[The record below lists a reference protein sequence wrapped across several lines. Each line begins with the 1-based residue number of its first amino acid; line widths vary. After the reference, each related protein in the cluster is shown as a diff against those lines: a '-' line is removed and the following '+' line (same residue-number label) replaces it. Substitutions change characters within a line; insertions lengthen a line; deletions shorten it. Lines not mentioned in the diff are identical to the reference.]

1 MSSAL
6 PGNGQEQYNKELLCK
21 DCKHSRAD
29 WLARLIKA
37 SRQFSCTLPE
47 SWIPPD
53 YDPVIGLTKEGYFQ
67 SAVTMRSPWNKT
79 CGAAATKWL
88 PRKKKHLFLMLR
100 KVHFMSDSRT
110 VTSTQARKS
119 LLRAFR
125 AKRPLFLWGPPG
137 IGKSELVEGI
147 TEELG
152 GLMIDLRLGQ
162 MEPTDIRGIPFYNKE
177 LGKMDW
183 APPIELPDEEM
194 AKDYPIVV
202 LFLDELNSAAP
213 SVQAAAYQLILNRR
227 IGKYRL
233 PKNVVLVAAGN
244 RESDKGVTYRMPT
257 PLANRFIHQEM
268 KVDFASYQTWAVQ
281 NNIHKD
287 VVGYLSF
294 AKQDLYDFDSK
305 SSSRAFATP
314 RTWTFVSELLDEDDG
329 DADTLTNLIAGT
341 VGEGLAVKFMAHR
354 KISARLPNPEDILS
368 GKVTTLD
375 VKEVSAM
382 YSLVI
387 SMCYELKDAVAR
399 KIPDKEFHAMS
410 DNFLGYMMKN
420 FETELT
426 VMGARIAL
434 TTYNLPFQ
442 PTKLKNFDE
451 FHQRFGKYILQAS
464 A

>member
-1 MSSAL
+1 MS
-6 PGNGQEQYNKELLCK
+6 E
-21 DCKHSRAD
+21 
-29 WLARLIKA
+29 
-37 SRQFSCTLPE
+37 
-47 SWIPPD
+47 
-53 YDPVIGLTKEGYFQ
+53 
-67 SAVTMRSPWNKT
+67 
-79 CGAAATKWL
+79 
-88 PRKKKHLFLMLR
+88 
-100 KVHFMSDSRT
+100 SRT
-110 VTSTQARKS
+110 VTAIQARKS
-119 LLRAFR
+119 LLKAF
-125 AKRPLFLWGPPG
+125 KVQRPLFLWGPPG

-147 TEELG
+147 ANDLG

-162 MEPTDIRGIPFYNKE
+162 MEPTDIRGIPFYNKDI
-177 LGKMDW
+177 GKMDW
-183 APPIELPDEEM
+183 APPVELPDEET
-194 AKDYPIVV
+194 AAQYPIVV

-213 SVQAAAYQLILNRR
+213 SVQSAAYQLILNRR

-233 PKNVVLVAAGN
+233 PDNVVMVAAGN

-268 KVDFASYQTWAVQ
+268 KVDFSSWQEWAV
-281 NNIHKD
+281 NNRIHKD

-294 AKQDLYDFDSK
+294 AKQDLYDFDAK
-305 SSSRAFATP
+305 SASRAFATP
-314 RTWTFVSELLDEDDG
+314 RSWTFVSQLLDDNSDD
-329 DADTLTNLIAGT
+329 DTTMNLIAGT
-341 VGEGLAVKFMAHR
+341 VGEGLAVKFMAHKKVAGR
-354 KISARLPNPEDILS
+354 MPNPADILS
-368 GKVTTLD
+368 GKVKDLQ

-387 SMCYELKDAVAR
+387 SMCYELKAAVET
-399 KIPDKEFHAMS
+399 KVEDKKFHEMA

-434 TTYNLPFQ
+434 TTYDLPFL

>member
-1 MSSAL
+1 MS
-6 PGNGQEQYNKELLCK
+6 E
-21 DCKHSRAD
+21 
-29 WLARLIKA
+29 
-37 SRQFSCTLPE
+37 
-47 SWIPPD
+47 
-53 YDPVIGLTKEGYFQ
+53 
-67 SAVTMRSPWNKT
+67 
-79 CGAAATKWL
+79 
-88 PRKKKHLFLMLR
+88 
-100 KVHFMSDSRT
+100 SRT
-110 VTSTQARKS
+110 VTSLQAKKS
-119 LLRAFR
+119 LLKAFQV
-125 AKRPLFLWGPPG
+125 KRPLFLWGPPG

-147 TEELG
+147 TNDLN

-162 MEPTDIRGIPFYNKE
+162 MEPTDIRGIPFYNKDI
-177 LGKMDW
+177 GKMDW
-183 APPIELPDEEM
+183 APPVELPDE
-194 AKDYPIVV
+194 ATAAQYPIVV

-213 SVQAAAYQLILNRR
+213 SVQSAAYQLILNRR
-227 IGKYRL
+227 IGKYKL
-233 PKNVVLVAAGN
+233 PDNVVMVAAGN

-268 KVDFASYQTWAVQ
+268 KVDFPSWLEWAV
-281 NNIHKD
+281 NNRVHKD

-294 AKQDLYDFDSK
+294 AKQDLYDFDAK
-305 SSSRAFATP
+305 SASRAFATP
-314 RTWTFVSELLDEDDG
+314 RSWTFVSQLLDDASDD
-329 DADTLTNLIAGT
+329 DTTMNLIAGT

-354 KISARLPNPEDILS
+354 KVAGRMPNPADILS
-368 GKVTTLD
+368 GKVKDLQ

-387 SMCYELKDAVAR
+387 SMCYELKGALENKVE
-399 KIPDKEFHAMS
+399 DKKFHEMA

-434 TTYNLPFQ
+434 TTYNLPFL

>member
-1 MSSAL
+1 
-6 PGNGQEQYNKELLCK
+6 
-21 DCKHSRAD
+21 
-29 WLARLIKA
+29 
-37 SRQFSCTLPE
+37 
-47 SWIPPD
+47 
-53 YDPVIGLTKEGYFQ
+53 
-67 SAVTMRSPWNKT
+67 
-79 CGAAATKWL
+79 
-88 PRKKKHLFLMLR
+88 
-100 KVHFMSDSRT
+100 MSDTRT
-110 VTSTQARKS
+110 VTSAQARKS
-119 LLRAFR
+119 LLKAFR
-125 AKRPLFLWGPPG
+125 VQRPLFLWGPPG
-137 IGKSELVEGI
+137 IGKSELVENI
-147 TEELG
+147 TTELG

-162 MEPTDIRGIPFYNKE
+162 MEPTDIRGIPFYNKDI
-177 LGKMDW
+177 GKMDW
-183 APPIELPDEEM
+183 APPVELPDEEM

-213 SVQAAAYQLILNRR
+213 SVQSAAYQLILNRR

-233 PKNVVLVAAGN
+233 PKNVVIVAAGN

-257 PLANRFIHQEM
+257 PLANRFLHQEM
-268 KVDFASYQTWAVQ
+268 KVDFASWQEWAVTHKV
-281 NNIHKD
+281 HKD

-294 AKQDLYDFDSK
+294 AKQDLYDFDAK

-314 RTWTFVSELLDEDDG
+314 RTWSFVSELLEEDDS
-329 DADTLTNLIAGT
+329 DDNTLTNLIAGT

-354 KISARLPNPEDILS
+354 KIAGRMPQPEDILS

-387 SMCYELKDAVAR
+387 SMCYELKGAIENKVE
-399 KIPDKEFHAMS
+399 DKKFHEMA

-434 TTYNLPFQ
+434 TTYNLPFL
-442 PTKLKNFDE
+442 PTKMKNFDE